1 MVRQEHWQTVWQWLQ
16 KQKVEDLAPEV
27 LIIKLQQLEYAA
39 LQAKQPLITEAR
51 EVVAV
56 ALLAWLPKVN
66 WLCRHKLLITIGRIG
81 NEETAAPLLAW
92 LQQMPESCWQLQGL
106 DAWYQLPLPKEE
118 QIDTVQSLL
127 IWAKAP
133 ITIRGVL
140 WLAVQIGG
148 QEMLCLLAEFLS
160 KPTAGMIRDEFLHDA
175 WFRLAQTVSPGSCQK
190 VVAAYPAVA
199 VWLKYRDWEEQS
211 CYGLYPSHDY
221 LWQIAQTEG
230 ITQKEL
236 KKNYWK
242 PRNKGNFAVKPASSL
257 VDSTE
262 SCQKDCEKH

>member
-1 MVRQEHWQTVWQWLQ
+1 MTRQEHWQTVWQWLQ
-16 KQKVEDLAPEV
+16 KQEIEDIAPEV
-27 LIIKLQQLEYAA
+27 LITKLQQLEQAG
-39 LQAKQPLITEAR
+39 LQVKQPLITESG

-66 WLCRHKLLITIGRIG
+66 WLCRHKLLVTIGRIG
-81 NEETAAPLLAW
+81 NQETAAPLLAW
-92 LQQMPESCWQLQGL
+92 LQQTPDPCWQLQGL

-118 QIDTVQSLL
+118 QIHTVQSLL
-127 IWAKAP
+127 LWAKAP

-148 QEMLCLLAEFLS
+148 KEMLRLLAEFLS
-160 KPTAGMIRDEFLHDA
+160 KPTAGIIRDEFLNDA
-175 WFRLAQTVSPGSCQK
+175 WFRLAQTVSPASCRA
-190 VVAAYPAVA
+190 VIAAYPAVA
-199 VWLKYRDWEEQS
+199 VWLKYRYWDEQS
-211 CYGLYPSHDY
+211 YYGLYPSHDY

-242 PRNKGNFAVKPASSL
+242 PRNKGDLAVKSAGSL
-257 VDSTE
+257 ADSTKF
-262 SCQKDCEKH
+262 CQKDCEKG